1 MLCRRYGGAIDAI
14 MQLDYEFGFELILQ
28 AKKEM
33 AEEML
38 YQRWLLGYE
47 KVMSLDEFKDK
58 VLKLSVKNHKKN
70 ETTDEIL
77 DKVKGILNRVD
88 KNEFI

>member
-1 MLCRRYGGAIDAI
+1 

>member
-1 MLCRRYGGAIDAI
+1 MLCKRYGGAIDVI
-14 MQLDYEFGFELILQ
+14 MQLDYEFGFELIMQ
-28 AKKEM
+28 AKKET

-47 KVMSLDEFKDK
+47 KVMSLDEFKSK
-58 VLKLSVKNHKKN
+58 VFKLSVQHPKNNK
-70 ETTDEIL
+70 TTEEIL
-77 DKVKGILNRVD
+77 DKVKGILDQVD